1 MVLVYRLASF
11 ALVAAVL
18 MTCASSLAH
27 ASPGESLTASLDL
40 TPRGSIN
47 IFGNEDFTE
56 ENGVVSG
63 SGKSGD
69 PYIIEGWEMVYNN
82 TGTGIT
88 VVMTDKYF
96 VVRNVHI
103 INAKLGI
110 RLEGVYHARI
120 TESLIADCLTGI
132 TATYSEVS
140 KVDNNEI
147 SNCSLGVSLRYCDA
161 FDVTDND
168 FVDNDEDLRVVALPW
183 IETRQADMVFGIIA
197 ACMFAFVAL
206 LIYIRYKS
214 SRPPEERP

>member
-1 MVLVYRLASF
+1 MVLIHRLASL
-11 ALVAAVL
+11 ALATAILV
-18 MTCASSLAH
+18 TCASSLAH
-27 ASPGESLTASLDL
+27 ASSEESLTASLEL
-40 TPRGSIN
+40 TPRGSIY

-69 PYIIEGWEMVYNN
+69 PYIIEGWEMAFNN

-88 VVMTDKYF
+88 VVMTDRYF
-96 VVRNVHI
+96 VIRDVHI
-103 INAKLGI
+103 IDAKLGI
-110 RLEGVYHARI
+110 RFEGVRHARV
-120 TESLIADCLTGI
+120 TGSLIADCLTGI

-161 FDVTDND
+161 FDVTDNS
-168 FVDNDEDLRVVALPW
+168 FVDNDEDMRVVALPW
-183 IETRQADMVFGIIA
+183 IETRQADLVFGVIA
-197 ACMFAFVAL
+197 ACMFAFVGF